1 MSGIIDLLKNLKSKQ
16 QENSIKNKNIQ
27 SHQNIFKG
35 FFNQINRFAGE
46 ILTLKEPEVYT
57 IAKENNIACK
67 YQDIFVLT
75 RDNNLTIGIEL
86 KGASYSALS
95 LENELSFLD
104 SRVSFFQK
112 LNSNLE
118 LKIVIQ
124 KEKLDENTQEPLKS
138 SNIFVNE
145 EPKRITY
152 QYPTVTLYTIKKSIQ
167 RQDLSLFGCPIQRVY
182 DK

>member
-35 FFNQINRFAGE
+35 FFNQINRFADE

-75 RDNNLTIGIEL
+75 KNRPEGR
-86 KGASYSALS
+86 LS
-95 LENELSFLD
+95 VD
-104 SRVSFFQK
+104 YR
-112 LNSNLE
+112 
-118 LKIVIQ
+118 
-124 KEKLDENTQEPLKS
+124 
-138 SNIFVNE
+138 
-145 EPKRITY
+145 Y
-152 QYPTVTLYTIKKSIQ
+152 
-167 RQDLSLFGCPIQRVY
+167 
-182 DK
+182 

>member
-35 FFNQINRFAGE
+35 FFNQINRFADE

-75 RDNNLTIGIEL
+75 RDNNLTIGIEI

-145 EPKRITY
+145 IADKWNANPNVYKIKY
-152 QYPTVTLYTIKKSIQ
+152 FLLYKN
-167 RQDLSLFGCPIQRVY
+167 LFYKI
-182 DK
+182 

>member
-1 MSGIIDLLKNLKSKQ
+1 MKEDLVFIC
-16 QENSIKNKNIQ
+16 E
-27 SHQNIFKG
+27 G
-35 FFNQINRFAGE
+35 W
-46 ILTLKEPEVYT
+46 
-57 IAKENNIACK
+57 C
-67 YQDIFVLT
+67 D
-75 RDNNLTIGIEL
+75 
-86 KGASYSALS
+86 ALS

-145 EPKRITY
+145 IADKWNANPNVYKIKYFLLFSTLEKKITGALESFKQKATTEDNNQNTSLSTKINLLTHSSNKIRI
-152 QYPTVTLYTIKKSIQ
+152 
-167 RQDLSLFGCPIQRVY
+167 RNNNLFCFFF
-182 DK
+182 